1 MLSGAA
7 TESAHTNL
15 RPRTSVDTVCAM
27 GTMPHE
33 QRLPSTTF
41 HTSHTS
47 PITRGLFCAQ
57 LLASV
62 FDALAEAAIT
72 RHLPAH
78 LIDAMNDGGVIAATE
93 CLSDLDQLHLQ
104 E

>member
-33 QRLPSTTF
+33 QRLPSTTIQ
-41 HTSHTS
+41 TSHTLR
-47 PITRGLFCAQ
+47 ITRGLFCAQ
-57 LLASV
+57 LLSRV
-62 FDALAEAAIT
+62 FDPLAESAIT

-78 LIDAMNDGGVIAATE
+78 LIDTMND
-93 CLSDLDQLHLQ
+93 S
-104 E
+104 